1 MRNEF
6 AKKITELAKINKKIV
21 LLVGDIGNKLFD
33 NFKKKFP
40 NRFYNCGVAE
50 ANMVGVA
57 AGLSKVGFLP
67 VIYTI
72 TPFLT
77 SRCFEQIRLDICYP
91 NLHAIIVGTGAGLS
105 YSGLGPTHHSLEDF
119 TLMNVI
125 PNMNIICPGDSVE
138 LSKLLFEAT
147 IIKKPFYLRIGK
159 KGEAIINTNNTKI
172 KIGIPNCIMRGNKIA
187 ILSVGN
193 MLKTS
198 MDISSFFK
206 KKEVS
211 LYSFHTIKP
220 LNIKFLKNLFYK
232 YEKIIIL
239 EEQTLLGGL
248 SVLVKSNFE
257 ILNIKKKQLFCFNSP
272 DKFLVGMGSQ
282 ENAKKNLGL
291 DADSIYKK
299 IIK

>member
-6 AKKITELAKINKKIV
+6 AKKITEIAKTNKKIV
-21 LLVGDIGNKLFD
+21 LLAGDIGNKLFD
-33 NFKKKFP
+33 NFKKNYP
-40 NRFYNCGVAE
+40 DRFYNCGVAE

-105 YSGLGPTHHSLEDF
+105 YSRLGPTHHSLEDI

-125 PNMNIICPGDSVE
+125 PNMNIVCPGDAVE
-138 LSKLLFEAT
+138 LGQLLYGAT
-147 IIKKPFYLRIGK
+147 KIKKPFYLRIGK
-159 KGEAIINTNNTKI
+159 KGEAIINGNNSKI
-172 KIGIPNCIMRGNKIA
+172 KIGTPNCIKKGKKIA
-187 ILSVGN
+187 LLSVGN
-193 MLKTS
+193 MLK
-198 MDISSFFK
+198 ISSDVASLFK
-206 KKEVS
+206 NKEVS

-220 LNIKFLKNLFYK
+220 LNLNFLKKIFYK
-232 YEKIIIL
+232 YEKVVIL

-257 ILNIKKKQLFCFNSP
+257 ILNIKKKQLYCFNSP
-272 DKFLVGMGSQ
+272 DKFLVGMGEQ
-282 ENAKKNLGL
+282 ENARKKLGL
-291 DADSIYKK
+291 DAYSIYKRIFK
-299 IIK
+299 

>member
-6 AKKITELAKINKKIV
+6 AKKITEIAKTNKKIV

-33 NFKKKFP
+33 NFKKNYP
-40 NRFYNCGVAE
+40 DRFYNCGVAE

-91 NLHAIIVGTGAGLS
+91 NLHVIIVGTGAGLS
-105 YSGLGPTHHSLEDF
+105 YSRLGPTHHSLEDI

-125 PNMNIICPGDSVE
+125 PNMNILCPGDSVE
-138 LSKLLFEAT
+138 LAQLLNGAT
-147 IIKKPFYLRIGK
+147 KIKKPFYLRIGK
-159 KGEAIINTNNTKI
+159 KEETIINGNNSKI
-172 KIGIPNCIMRGNKIA
+172 KIGTPNCIKKGQKIA
-187 ILSVGN
+187 LLSVGN
-193 MLKTS
+193 VLK
-198 MDISSFFK
+198 ISSDIASLFK
-206 KKEVS
+206 NKEVS

-220 LNIKFLKNLFYK
+220 LNLNFLKKIFYK
-232 YEKIIIL
+232 YEKIVIL

-257 ILNIKKKQLFCFNSP
+257 ILNIKKKHLYCFNTP
-272 DKFLVGMGSQ
+272 DKFLVGMGEQ
-282 ENAKKNLGL
+282 ETARKKLGL
-291 DADSIYKK
+291 DVYSIYKK
-299 IIK
+299 IIE